1 MADQDRLAVVRAEID
16 RLDDELLRLI
26 SRRGECAISVAAIKR
41 EAGET
46 GSFYRPEREQQVLRR
61 LQAAN
66 PGPLDGETVS
76 RLFRELMSACLAL
89 QQPLR
94 VAYLG
99 PAGTFTQAA
108 ALKQFG
114 HGPTLFPIAGI
125 DAVFREVESG
135 GAHYG
140 VVPVENS
147 TEGVVNHTLDCFLD
161 SSLQIIGEL
170 ELCIQHHLLASAS
183 LTPTLDDVRQV
194 YSHPQGLAQCRGWLD
209 RHLPAVA
216 QVAVASTA
224 EAAQRAA
231 REPNTAAVASGAAAE
246 AYALST
252 LAAGIEDSHDNTTR
266 FLVIGE
272 RSPPP
277 SGDDKTSLVV
287 SRNDQ
292 PGGLVRLLEPLS
304 VEGIS
309 MTRLDAR
316 PSRRGKWG
324 YAFFIDLLGHA
335 EDPAVQRALAAMR
348 EQASLF
354 RVLGSY
360 PRVTR

>member
-1 MADQDRLAVVRAEID
+1 MADHDRLAAVRAEID
-16 RLDDELLRLI
+16 RLDDEILRLI
-26 SRRGECAISVAAIKR
+26 SRRGACAQTVAAIKR
-41 EAGET
+41 EAGDS
-46 GSFYRPEREQQVLRR
+46 GSFYRPEREQQILRR
-61 LQAAN
+61 MQAAN
-66 PGPLDGETVS
+66 PGPLDDDTVA
-76 RLFRELMSACLAL
+76 RFYRELMSACLAL
-89 QQPLR
+89 QQSLR
-94 VAYLG
+94 IAYLG

-114 HGPTLFPIAGI
+114 HGPTLFPLSGI
-125 DAVFREVESG
+125 DAVFRAVETG
-135 GAHYG
+135 DARYG

-161 SSLQIIGEL
+161 SPLQITGEL
-170 ELCIQHHLLASAS
+170 ELRIQHQLLAAAA
-183 LTPTLDDVRQV
+183 LTPTLADVTRV

-209 RHLPAVA
+209 QHLPGVA

-231 REPNTAAVASGAAAE
+231 GEANSAAIASSAAAE
-246 AYALST
+246 AYALQS
-252 LAAGIEDSHDNTTR
+252 LASGIEDNRGNTTR

-272 RSPPP
+272 SSPPP
-277 SGDDKTSLVV
+277 SGDDKTSLLV

-292 PGGLVRLLEPLS
+292 PGGLVRLLQPLS
-304 VEGIS
+304 DEAIS

-316 PSRRGKWG
+316 PSRRGNWD

-335 EDPAVQRALAAMR
+335 DDPAVQRALDGMR
-348 EQASLF
+348 AQSSLF